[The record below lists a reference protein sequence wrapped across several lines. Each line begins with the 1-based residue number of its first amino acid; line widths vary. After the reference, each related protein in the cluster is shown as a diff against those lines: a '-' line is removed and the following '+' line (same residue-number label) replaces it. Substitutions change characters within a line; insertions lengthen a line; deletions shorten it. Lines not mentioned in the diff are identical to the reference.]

1 MGSNEKLEKFPE
13 KFCSLC
19 LDALKHNPVY
29 FVPLFGQDVILL
41 FFFFFLSKRSTKNN
55 ILVRSS
61 LTRVSL
67 FALWPPH
74 LIPGGAGWVFFFL
87 FWHPSGSRWL
97 VVTVAQKTNKKNG
110 RSHYCRH
117 FFLFRD
123 SLYIFSSL
131 QGKLEPSVPLS
142 LDCRFSIFASL
153 GPEIKS
159 KSHLF

>member
-1 MGSNEKLEKFPE
+1 MRSSKSSQKSF
-13 KFCSLC
+13 
-19 LDALKHNPVY
+19 ALFAWMPWSTI
-29 FVPLFGQDVILL
+29 LFILFHYL
-41 FFFFFLSKRSTKNN
+41 AKMSSFFFFFFFLSKRSTKNN